1 MQLTLNQQTAYA
13 YAGTKPFNAAQPTIV
28 FVHGALNDHSVWQLQ
43 SRWFAHHGFNALA
56 VDLPG
61 HARSAGEPCKT
72 VEAYA
77 DWLLAFTH
85 AAGAERFAIAG
96 HSMGSLIALECAA
109 RAPERVTHLAL
120 IATAYPMKVSPEL
133 LETSLNDPQKAMR
146 IVNAW
151 SHSTLAAK
159 PSAPGPGAWT
169 YGGGLRLMQRVMNV
183 QGNTT
188 NVFHNDFVACNAYA
202 NGEAAA
208 SKVICPTAFILG
220 AKDMMTPPRAAKTLQ
235 LALPRSTTS
244 LIECGHALMSEKPDD
259 VLLALRKFV
268 S

>member
-1 MQLTLNQQTAYA
+1 MMLSIHGNAAYA
-13 YAGTKPFNAAQPTIV
+13 YTGTKPFNAAQPTIV

-61 HARSAGEPCKT
+61 HARSGGTPCKS
-72 VEAYA
+72 VEDYA

-96 HSMGSLIALECAA
+96 HSMGSLIALECSA
-109 RAPERVTHLAL
+109 RSPERVTQLTL
-120 IATAYPMKVSPEL
+120 IGTAYPMKVSPEL
-133 LETSLNDPQKAMR
+133 LEASLNDPQKAMR
-146 IVNAW
+146 MVNAW

-169 YGGGLRLMQRVMNV
+169 YGGGLRLMQRV
-183 QGNTT
+183 QGETA
-188 NVFHNDFVACNAYA
+188 NVFHNDFVACNAYTNA
-202 NGEAAA
+202 EAAA
-208 SKVICPTAFILG
+208 SKVICPTTFILG
-220 AKDMMTPPRAAKTLQ
+220 SKDMMTPPRTAKTLQ

-259 VLLALRKFV
+259 VLLALRTFV
-268 S
+268 ST